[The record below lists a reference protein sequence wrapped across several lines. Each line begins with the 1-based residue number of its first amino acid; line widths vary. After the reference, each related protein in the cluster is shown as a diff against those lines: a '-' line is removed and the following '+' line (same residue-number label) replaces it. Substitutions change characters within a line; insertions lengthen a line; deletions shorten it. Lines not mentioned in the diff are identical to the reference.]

1 MTMFAILCTILNNE
15 YVVGDVVDVATVCS
29 NKLFAKEGYIY
40 GVEERVYEYLGLL
53 SNNKMKKPF
62 VKYSRKTGKIEI
74 LHKIE
79 SLIDMGKD
87 ITIIPNLTQLEKQF
101 EYVNSLIEQH
111 RSSAIAKVNMEAL
124 QTNWEVG
131 QYISQQLKS
140 AHWGAKVVSDLAD
153 YLKRM
158 NPRRKGYGK
167 RNLYNMVSFYET
179 YSSESFLGFIGN
191 LHLDDLVQ
199 LPLSQ
204 LKAHGQNEI
213 VQSVTAQ
220 SEGGAIVQST
230 PAQFELPF
238 PAILAIT
245 SFTNHIEILNRCKS
259 NEERVFYMLYS
270 YRERLKSRELRRC
283 IVSQTYSTL
292 LDKDK
297 MLSPQLLRDYPRSE
311 YLLKDK
317 AVVDF
322 LGLPAKHNEHQLHK
336 GLLEHMKEFILEL
349 GKDFLFVDSEYGV
362 QVGGSTKRIDLLFYH
377 RALQCLVAIELKAVD
392 FRPEFVGKMDMYLEA
407 LDRDVKRDN
416 ENPSIGIILR
426 PSADR
431 SMVEYTLSRSLSP
444 TMVAEYQ
451 RKLIPQEVM
460 RKSLEEYCSFI
471 KDNQ

>member
-1 MTMFAILCTILNNE
+1 ME
-15 YVVGDVVDVATVCS
+15 
-29 NKLFAKEGYIY
+29 
-40 GVEERVYEYLGLL
+40 
-53 SNNKMKKPF
+53 
-62 VKYSRKTGKIEI
+62 
-74 LHKIE
+74 
-79 SLIDMGKD
+79 KD

-179 YSSESFLGFIGN
+179 YSSESFLGFIRN

-270 YRERLKSRELRRC
+270 YHERLKSRELRRC

-297 MLSPQLLRDYPRSE
+297 LLSPQLLRDYPRSE

-416 ENPSIGIILR
+416 ENPSIGIILC

>member
-1 MTMFAILCTILNNE
+1 MSKTIS
-15 YVVGDVVDVATVCS
+15 T
-29 NKLFAKEGYIY
+29 
-40 GVEERVYEYLGLL
+40 
-53 SNNKMKKPF
+53 
-62 VKYSRKTGKIEI
+62 
-74 LHKIE
+74 
-79 SLIDMGKD
+79 
-87 ITIIPNLTQLEKQF
+87 IPNLTKLEQQF
-101 EYVNSLIEQH
+101 EYVNSLIERH

-124 QTNWEVG
+124 LTNWEVG

-140 AHWGAKVVSDLAD
+140 AQWGAKVVSELAD

-158 NPRRKGYGK
+158 NPRRKGYSK
-167 RNLYNMVSFYET
+167 RNLYNMVGFYET
-179 YSSESFLGFIGN
+179 YSSESFLGFIDT
-191 LHLDDLVQ
+191 LHLDKLVQ
-199 LPLSQ
+199 LPIAQSVAQ
-204 LKAHGQNEI
+204 RQNEI
-213 VQSVTAQ
+213 VQPVTAQ
-220 SEGGAIVQST
+220 NEDAVIVQSPT
-230 PAQFELPF
+230 AQFALPF
-238 PAILAIT
+238 PAVLAVT

-270 YRERLKSRELRRC
+270 YRERLKLRELRRC
-283 IVSQTYSTL
+283 IVNQTYSTL
-292 LDKDK
+292 LDKEK
-297 MLSPQLLRDYPRSE
+297 MLSPQLLRDYPSSE

-317 AVVDF
+317 ALVDF
-322 LGLPAKHNEHQLHK
+322 LGLPAKHNEHHLHK

-377 RALQCLVAIELKAVD
+377 RALQCLVAIELKAVG
-392 FRPEFVGKMDMYLEA
+392 FQPEFVGKMDMYLET

-416 ENPSIGIILR
+416 ENPSIGIILC

>member
-1 MTMFAILCTILNNE
+1 ME
-15 YVVGDVVDVATVCS
+15 
-29 NKLFAKEGYIY
+29 
-40 GVEERVYEYLGLL
+40 
-53 SNNKMKKPF
+53 
-62 VKYSRKTGKIEI
+62 
-74 LHKIE
+74 
-79 SLIDMGKD
+79 KD

-111 RSSAIAKVNMEAL
+111 RSSAIAKVNLEAL

-179 YSSESFLGFIGN
+179 YSSESFLGFIGD

-199 LPLSQ
+199 LPLAQS
-204 LKAHGQNEI
+204 KAHGQNEI
-213 VQSVTAQ
+213 VQSMTAQ

-416 ENPSIGIILR
+416 ENPSIGIILC

>member
-1 MTMFAILCTILNNE
+1 ME
-15 YVVGDVVDVATVCS
+15 
-29 NKLFAKEGYIY
+29 
-40 GVEERVYEYLGLL
+40 
-53 SNNKMKKPF
+53 
-62 VKYSRKTGKIEI
+62 
-74 LHKIE
+74 
-79 SLIDMGKD
+79 KD

>member
-1 MTMFAILCTILNNE
+1 ME
-15 YVVGDVVDVATVCS
+15 
-29 NKLFAKEGYIY
+29 
-40 GVEERVYEYLGLL
+40 
-53 SNNKMKKPF
+53 
-62 VKYSRKTGKIEI
+62 
-74 LHKIE
+74 
-79 SLIDMGKD
+79 KD

-191 LHLDDLVQ
+191 LQLDDLVQ

-204 LKAHGQNEI
+204 LKAHAQNEI

-230 PAQFELPF
+230 SAQFKLPF

-416 ENPSIGIILR
+416 ENPSIGIILC

>member
-1 MTMFAILCTILNNE
+1 
-15 YVVGDVVDVATVCS
+15 
-29 NKLFAKEGYIY
+29 
-40 GVEERVYEYLGLL
+40 
-53 SNNKMKKPF
+53 MK
-62 VKYSRKTGKIEI
+62 
-74 LHKIE
+74 
-79 SLIDMGKD
+79 KD
-87 ITIIPNLTQLEKQF
+87 ITIIPNLVELEQQF

-111 RSSAIAKVNMEAL
+111 RSSAIAKVNIEAL
-124 QTNWEVG
+124 LTNWEVG

-140 AHWGAKVVSDLAD
+140 AHWGAKVVCELAD

-158 NPRRKGYGK
+158 KPRRKGYGK

-199 LPLSQ
+199 LPLAQ

-416 ENPSIGIILR
+416 ENPSIGIILC

-460 RKSLEEYCSFI
+460 RRSLEEYCSFI

>member
-1 MTMFAILCTILNNE
+1 ME
-15 YVVGDVVDVATVCS
+15 
-29 NKLFAKEGYIY
+29 
-40 GVEERVYEYLGLL
+40 
-53 SNNKMKKPF
+53 
-62 VKYSRKTGKIEI
+62 
-74 LHKIE
+74 
-79 SLIDMGKD
+79 KD

-179 YSSESFLGFIGN
+179 YSSESFLGFIRN

>member
-1 MTMFAILCTILNNE
+1 ME
-15 YVVGDVVDVATVCS
+15 
-29 NKLFAKEGYIY
+29 
-40 GVEERVYEYLGLL
+40 
-53 SNNKMKKPF
+53 
-62 VKYSRKTGKIEI
+62 
-74 LHKIE
+74 
-79 SLIDMGKD
+79 KD

-270 YRERLKSRELRRC
+270 YHERLKSRELRRC

-297 MLSPQLLRDYPRSE
+297 LLSPQLLRDYPRSE

-322 LGLPAKHNEHQLHK
+322 LGLSAKHNEHQLHK

-416 ENPSIGIILR
+416 ENPSIGIILC